1 MFKRR
6 ITTFINGLRSM
17 RPFIGR
23 RVPCALCPA
32 TGGVCPPNTQGPV
45 TGFDESFWGF
55 GPVYRSQPG
64 GHFHFMF
71 FAFFNRKI
79 GFYDTN

>member
-17 RPFIGR
+17 KFFMGR
-23 RVPCALCPA
+23 RVPKPCGGECPA
-32 TGGVCPPNTQGPV
+32 VCFWE
-45 TGFDESFWGF
+45 GFDESFWGF

>member
-6 ITTFINGLRSM
+6 ITTFINGIRSM
-17 RPFIGR
+17 RFFVGK
-23 RVPCALCPA
+23 RVPHYALDYWA
-32 TGGVCPPNTQGPV
+32 S
-45 TGFDESFWGF
+45 FDESFWGF

-71 FAFFNRKI
+71 FAIGNRKV